1 MQVNFKKSR
10 QVLHREKRID
20 WFNSTKK
27 KHLRNAAGGHS
38 VEKANTLFAPSADY
52 LAIRKE
58 ENYAWNVARNTGR
71 VLSISVYYVEKKRLM
86 EAALTTG
93 IRRNYWKARVQ

>member
-27 KHLRNAAGGHS
+27 KHLRNAAGRHS

-52 LAIRKE
+52 IAIRKE
-58 ENYAWNVARNTGR
+58 EITLEIWLEIRD
-71 VLSISVYYVEKKRLM
+71 VYCQFLY
-86 EAALTTG
+86 TT
-93 IRRNYWKARVQ
+93 